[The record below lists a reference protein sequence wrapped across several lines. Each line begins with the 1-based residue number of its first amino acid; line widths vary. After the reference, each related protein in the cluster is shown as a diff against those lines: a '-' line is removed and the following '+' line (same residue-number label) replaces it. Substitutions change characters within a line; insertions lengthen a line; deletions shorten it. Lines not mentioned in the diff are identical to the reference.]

1 MKTDKKF
8 NILTAFTMLFF
19 VFILGVMV
27 LICIFPG
34 DADAI
39 ATFSPWYVWVI
50 VGGTLGY
57 VAALLIF
64 FFIAHEKD
72 MKNKEDKTKHK
83 GKR

>member
-39 ATFSPWYVWVI
+39 APLPPWYVWVI

-57 VAALLIF
+57 IVALIIF
-64 FFIAHEKD
+64 FFTAHKKD
-72 MKNKEDKTKHK
+72 MKNKEDQNKT
-83 GKR
+83 

>member
-19 VFILGVMV
+19 VFILGVMI
-27 LICIFPG
+27 LICIFPCN
-34 DADAI
+34 ADAI

-72 MKNKEDKTKHK
+72 MKNKEGKTKRK

>member
-19 VFILGVMV
+19 VFILSVMV

-34 DADAI
+34 DADSI
-39 ATFSPWYVWVI
+39 ATFPPWHVWVI

-72 MKNKEDKTKHK
+72 KKTKEDQNKT
-83 GKR
+83 